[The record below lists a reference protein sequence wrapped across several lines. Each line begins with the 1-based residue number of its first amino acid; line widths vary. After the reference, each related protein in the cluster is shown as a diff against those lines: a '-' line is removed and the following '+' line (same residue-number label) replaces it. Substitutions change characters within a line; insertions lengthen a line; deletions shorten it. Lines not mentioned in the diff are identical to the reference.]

1 MIRRLL
7 WAALAALLFASPA
20 SATTLLA
27 VPITT
32 AVTAQVSAAQQLF
45 DGPPRAMAIQCNF
58 TYGSGGTTVQAW
70 IQTSFDEQTTWV
82 DVATCYYT
90 TSSLRQLFNLSS
102 LTPQTTIYTATD
114 GTLSPGSSSAKDGYF
129 GNWWRV
135 KYTTTG
141 TYAGGTTLNVDLQT
155 ASRLRA
161 YP

>member
-1 MIRRLL
+1 LAS
-7 WAALAALLFASPA
+7 AAPA

-27 VPITT
+27 VAITT

-58 TYGSGGTTVQAW
+58 TYGSGGTTADAW
-70 IQTSFDEQTTWV
+70 VQTSFDNTTWV
-82 DVATCYYT
+82 DVANCHFT
-90 TSSLRQLFNLSS
+90 TSSLRELFNLSS
-102 LTPQTTIYTATD
+102 LTPVTSAYTATD
-114 GTLSPGSSSAKDGYF
+114 GTLTSNTVKDGIF
-129 GNWWRV
+129 GGWWRV

-141 TYAGGTTLNVDLQT
+141 TYATSTLNVDVQT